1 MLNSSMPCG
10 LQCRPTP
17 ELKTKDQTYGMKK
30 SSGWSSSTYLNL
42 SSGNFCQD
50 NKKLKKIV
58 KEIQSI

>member
-1 MLNSSMPCG
+1 MLKSSMPCG

-42 SSGNFCQD
+42 SSGNFCQE
-50 NKKLKKIV
+50 NTK
-58 KEIQSI
+58 